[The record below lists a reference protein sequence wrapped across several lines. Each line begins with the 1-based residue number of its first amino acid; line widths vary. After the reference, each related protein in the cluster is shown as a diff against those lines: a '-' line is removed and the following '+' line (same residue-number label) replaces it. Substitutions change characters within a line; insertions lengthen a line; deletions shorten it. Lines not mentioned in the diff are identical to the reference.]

1 MEGVPILDLCDER
14 GLQLTVFYRVEGV
27 FRERS
32 GGFPIQRGAPSR
44 QRLGL
49 VAFLCAI
56 TPMLQTEG
64 RQARRSARKR

>member
-1 MEGVPILDLCDER
+1 VEGVPILDLCDER

-56 TPMLQTEG
+56 TPMPQTDQKMAEKTL
-64 RQARRSARKR
+64 R